1 MARVTYL
8 YHSGFMVETK
18 NTCLVFDYYTDGGKI
33 NNIDINRFK
42 DKNVFVFV
50 SHFHQDHYDKEIFKW
65 KDMNVRYVL
74 SKDCKYDKNIE
85 NVTVVSPNK
94 GYIIDGLAVETLKST
109 DEGVAFIVHADG
121 LTIYHAGD

>member
-42 DKNVFVFV
+42 DKMF
-50 SHFHQDHYDKEIFKW
+50 SYLYHIFIK
-65 KDMNVRYVL
+65 
-74 SKDCKYDKNIE
+74 
-85 NVTVVSPNK
+85 
-94 GYIIDGLAVETLKST
+94 
-109 DEGVAFIVHADG
+109 
-121 LTIYHAGD
+121 TIMIRKFSNGKA